1 MGKTK
6 TWVYTKSFE
15 TISTIDKIKSTGR
28 RIKSPPHKKKGDKM
42 NELLKLAEAIKK
54 QAEENNKKIDEIL
67 KRLEG

>member
-1 MGKTK
+1 
-6 TWVYTKSFE
+6 
-15 TISTIDKIKSTGR
+15 
-28 RIKSPPHKKKGDKM
+28 M